1 MFTVIGNCLYLYL
14 YLLIRICARVY
25 YTNIFLSSHCAFR
38 YDDDN
43 NNNIIIDTRFNEPEN
58 YDCIVYECGGVFF
71 VLFSTQLVKT
81 TKQ

>member
-1 MFTVIGNCLYLYL
+1 MFTIIGSCLYLYL
-14 YLLIRICARVY
+14 YARIRARVY
-25 YTNIFLSSHCAFR
+25 YSNIFLSSHRAFR
-38 YDDDN
+38 YDDDD

-71 VLFSTQLVKT
+71 VLFSMQLVKT